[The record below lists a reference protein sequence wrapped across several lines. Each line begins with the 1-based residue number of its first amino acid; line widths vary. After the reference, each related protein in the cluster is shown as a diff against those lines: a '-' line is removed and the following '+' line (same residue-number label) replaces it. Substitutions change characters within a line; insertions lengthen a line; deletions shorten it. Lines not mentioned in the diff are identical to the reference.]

1 MPRLVIPRV
10 VFNGCDLGCCD
21 QTLDSID
28 LDVGLAVAFDLR
40 KAAGPASGA
49 SNISTMTADAA
60 SRFAGPEAALRARA
74 YFQALKGK
82 SLKIIRAYATH

>member
-21 QTLDSID
+21 QALDSID

-40 KAAGPASGA
+40 KADKVRHAEHGMALE
-49 SNISTMTADAA
+49 
-60 SRFAGPEAALRARA
+60 EAL
-74 YFQALKGK
+74 
-82 SLKIIRAYATH
+82 